1 MLNKTGAEMSTKAP
15 ATKTRVTKK
24 QVIAHRT
31 KAVKDHS
38 PTWDGCETMDA
49 DKFLRQF
56 HSAMSYYRL
65 EFSGKDL
72 KPAVLKWMATI
83 GCTKEDV
90 AAFKRTKDNR
100 VNVTMGAIASCLLRG
115 MPAVREDFNKGRD
128 TAAWLRNEIVQIVE
142 QGKDDID
149 EAAVVEVK
157 PAVYTPSIQDR
168 VREAAY
174 RMTEEI
180 EEAIEGF
187 QTDPE
192 NFDPKAFKM
201 LNLLKGKEVKAAHA
215 RIIKG
220 FYERDLAELE
230 ELASGKG
237 DEQLKEGYSH
247 RSRKQI
253 KNLIVFYQEI
263 MSACDMLAQE
273 AKVNRKPRKAKVVS
287 KDKIVAKLKFLKTNE
302 PLKLVSINPTDI
314 IGAGELWIF
323 NTKTRKLGK
332 YVAAEFNTLN
342 VKGTTITN
350 FDEFKSV
357 QKTIRKPEE
366 KLKEFK
372 ASNKVALR
380 KFLDDINAT
389 DTKLNGRINEDTILL
404 KVA

>member
-1 MLNKTGAEMSTKAP
+1 MATKAP
-15 ATKTRVTKK
+15 ATKTRITKK

-31 KAVKDHS
+31 KAVKDYS

-49 DKFLRQF
+49 DQFMRHF

-72 KPAVLKWMATI
+72 KPAVIKWMTSVS
-83 GCTKEDV
+83 CTKEDI

-100 VNVTMGAIASCLLRG
+100 CNVTMGAIASCLLRG

-128 TAAWLRNEIVQIVE
+128 TTVWLRNEIVQIVA
-142 QGKDDID
+142 QGKDDVD
-149 EAAVVEVK
+149 EEAVVEVK
-157 PAVYTPSIQDR
+157 PTVAQPTIQER
-168 VREAAY
+168 VKEAAL

-180 EEAIEGF
+180 EDAIEGF
-187 QTDPE
+187 HADPE

-215 RIIKG
+215 RIIKTL
-220 FYERDLAELE
+220 YSRDLAELE

-247 RSRKQI
+247 RSKKQI
-253 KNLIVFYQEI
+253 KNLIAFYQEI

-273 AKVNRKPRKAKVVS
+273 AKVNRAPRKTKAVPKE
-287 KDKIVAKLKFLKTNE
+287 KLVAKLKYMKSNE

-350 FDEFKSV
+350 FNEHTSI
-357 QKTIRKPEE
+357 QKTVRKPEE

-372 ASNKVALR
+372 AAGKVQLR

-404 KVA
+404 KVG